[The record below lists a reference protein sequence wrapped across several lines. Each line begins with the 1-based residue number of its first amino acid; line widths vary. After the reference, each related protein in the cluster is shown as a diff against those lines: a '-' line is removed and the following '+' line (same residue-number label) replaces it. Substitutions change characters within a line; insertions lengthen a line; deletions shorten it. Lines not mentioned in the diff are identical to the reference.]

1 VRFIVD
7 AQLPRR
13 IAVWLRAA
21 GHDALHT
28 LDLPEGNRT
37 ADQSIIELSLRDH
50 RVVVT
55 KDADFVAGFLLRGE
69 PEKLLLV
76 STGNITNAELQ
87 GILVPNLSAIVSAL
101 EVANFVE
108 LSRAGVISHD

>member
-1 VRFIVD
+1 MPSCRG
-7 AQLPRR
+7 ALPCGSGLP
-13 IAVWLRAA
+13 VTT
-21 GHDALHT
+21 ALHT

-37 ADQSIIELSLRDH
+37 TDQSIIELSLREH

-55 KDADFVAGFLLRGE
+55 KDADFVAGFVLRGE

-101 EVANFVE
+101 EAANFVE
-108 LSRAGVISHD
+108 LSRAGVISHE